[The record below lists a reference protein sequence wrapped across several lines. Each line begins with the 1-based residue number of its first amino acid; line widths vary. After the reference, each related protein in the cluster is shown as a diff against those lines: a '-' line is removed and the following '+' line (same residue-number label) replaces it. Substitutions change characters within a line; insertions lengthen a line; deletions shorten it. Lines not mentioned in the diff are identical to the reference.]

1 MRKVFVAISGLM
13 LLAVVLQFYF
23 AAYGSFT
30 VPWPITTEDHHEAF
44 FLHSANADTI
54 MVLSLLA
61 MTAAFLAKAGWRI
74 AMLALTPMLLVV
86 LQIVIFIVAGAAGA
100 DIDSVPPV
108 STPAAHLIVAFHAV
122 NALAVL
128 AASVRTFI
136 LALKHDKARS
146 LAPATA

>member
-13 LLAVVLQFYF
+13 LMAVVLQFYF

-30 VPWPITTEDHHEAF
+30 VPWPVTTEDHHDAF
-44 FLHSANADTI
+44 VMHSANANTI

-61 MTAAFLAKAGWRI
+61 MIAAFLAKTGWRI
-74 AMLALTPMLLVV
+74 AILALAPLLLVV

-108 STPAAHLIVAFHAV
+108 STPVAHAIVAFHAI
-122 NALAVL
+122 NALAIL
-128 AASVRTFI
+128 AVSVRTFI
-136 LALKHDKARS
+136 EALKHDKARS

>member
-1 MRKVFVAISGLM
+1 MRKVFIGMSGLL

-30 VPWPITTEDHHEAF
+30 VPWPITTEDHHDAF
-44 FLHSANADTI
+44 AMHSTNSTTI
-54 MVLSLLA
+54 MVLSLLTMA
-61 MTAAFLAKAGWRI
+61 AAFLAQTGWRV
-74 AMLALTPMLLVV
+74 AMLALTPLLLVV

-108 STPAAHLIVAFHAV
+108 ATPAAHIIVAFHAV
-122 NALAVL
+122 NALAIMGVC
-128 AASVRTFI
+128 VRLLI

-146 LAPATA
+146 LAPAVS